1 MAVAITATAVAASLA
16 GGVSAG
22 AAVRPASARPALA
35 KPASATAA
43 PARPA
48 PYTDRLAGPLTRAV
62 GHGRP
67 DVAAAGT
74 PRLTGTGAVTPNA
87 ASGTINCPGGC
98 SVNARSGPSTGYG
111 VLGSLGNGT
120 GVTIQ
125 CTARGEWITGQYGD
139 TNLWDNI
146 GSGRYVSDALV
157 YTGTNNPVAGD
168 CGVSSG
174 SGVDPFAYPWAS
186 VGAGNWVSDGHGY
199 YEGEC
204 VSYSAWAVRSESHAY
219 SPDFLGNADQWNSHG
234 IPTGGAR
241 PGDVPMWDDNH
252 NGAGSLGHVAF
263 VTAVFNDGTV
273 QITEYNWYTAHGYD
287 SRRIATSAPSRYL
300 HFY

>member
-1 MAVAITATAVAASLA
+1 MRSIMRGMWPRRTLTAVAIAATTAAVSLS
-16 GGVSAG
+16 GGGSAG
-22 AAVRPASARPALA
+22 AAVRPA
-35 KPASATAA
+35 T
-43 PARPA
+43 ARPA
-48 PYTDRLAGPLTRAV
+48 PHTDRLAGPLTQAV

-67 DVAAAGT
+67 DVATAGT
-74 PRLTGTGAVTPNA
+74 LRLPGTVTPNS

-111 VLGSLGNGT
+111 VIGSLANGT

-125 CTARGEWITGQYGD
+125 CTARGEWISGQYGD

-157 YTGTNNPVAGD
+157 YTGTNDPVAGD

-174 SGVDPFAYPWAS
+174 NGVDPFAYPWAN

-204 VSYSAWAVRSESHAY
+204 VSYSGWAVRSEPHGY

-263 VTAVFNDGTV
+263 VTAVFNDGTI

-287 SRRIATSAPSRYL
+287 SRRIAASNPSRYL

>member
-1 MAVAITATAVAASLA
+1 MRWKWPRRVLMATAIAVTVLA
-16 GGVSAG
+16 GGPAG
-22 AAVRPASARPALA
+22 AAVRPAPHPAQH
-35 KPASATAA
+35 
-43 PARPA
+43 
-48 PYTDRLAGPLTRAV
+48 TDRLAGPLVTAT

-67 DVAAAGT
+67 DVAAPGT
-74 PRLTGTGAVTPNA
+74 ARLPGTVSPNTA
-87 ASGTINCPGGC
+87 SPNTASGTINCPGGC

-111 VLGSLGNGT
+111 VIGSLANGT
-120 GVTIQ
+120 AVSIQ

-146 GSGRYVSDALV
+146 GNGRYVSDALV
-157 YTGTNNPVAGD
+157 YTGTNDPVAGD

-174 SGVDPFAYPWAS
+174 SGVDPFAYPWAN

-204 VSYSAWAVRSESHAY
+204 VSYAAWAVRSEPHSI

-234 IPTGGAR
+234 IPVGGAR
-241 PGDVPMWDDNH
+241 PGDVGMWDDNH

-263 VTAVFNDGTV
+263 VTAVFNDGTI

>member
-1 MAVAITATAVAASLA
+1 MTSHVPGRVRAAATIAATALAVALA
-16 GGVSAG
+16 GSV
-22 AAVRPASARPALA
+22 PAI
-35 KPASATAA
+35 AS
-43 PARPA
+43 PARPSPLA
-48 PYTDRLAGPLTRAV
+48 AATAHTDRLSGPLT
-62 GHGRP
+62 GTLGRGKP
-67 DVAAAGT
+67 DTASPRT
-74 PRLTGTGAVTPNA
+74 PHLRTGITPNT

-111 VLGSLGNGT
+111 VVGSLADGT
-120 GVTIQ
+120 TVSIS
-125 CTARGEWITGQYGD
+125 CAARGEWITGQYGD
-139 TNLWDNI
+139 TNLWDYI
-146 GSGRYVSDALV
+146 GSGRYISDALV

-168 CGVSSG
+168 CGFSSG
-174 SGVDPFAYPWAS
+174 NGVDPFGYPWAN

-204 VSYSAWAVRSESHAY
+204 VSYAAWAVRSESHTY

-241 PGDVPMWDDNH
+241 PGDVAMWDDNH

-263 VTAVFNDGTV
+263 VTAVFNDDTI
-273 QITEYNWYTAHGYD
+273 QITEYNWYYAHGYD
-287 SRRIATSAPSRYL
+287 SRRISVSNPSRYL

>member
-1 MAVAITATAVAASLA
+1 MRASWSRRALSAIAVAVAGAVLA
-16 GGVSAG
+16 LMSAIPAG
-22 AAVRPASARPALA
+22 AAPADPG
-35 KPASATAA
+35 ASSG
-43 PARPA
+43 R
-48 PYTDRLAGPLTRAV
+48 TDRAAGPLKGTA
-62 GHGRP
+62 GQGRP
-67 DVAAAGT
+67 DVAAPNT
-74 PRLTGTGAVTPNA
+74 PRLRSTVKT
-87 ASGTINCPGGC
+87 ASSYYINCPGGC
-98 SVNARSGPSTGYG
+98 SANARSGPSTGYG
-111 VLGSLGNGT
+111 VIGSLANGT
-120 GVTIQ
+120 PVNIY
-125 CTARGEWITGQYGD
+125 CTARGEWIRGQYGD

-174 SGVDPFAYPWAS
+174 NGVDPFAYPWAN
-186 VGAGNWVSDGHGY
+186 VGAGNYVSDGHGY

-204 VSYSAWAVRSESHAY
+204 VSYSAWAVRSESHRY

-252 NGAGSLGHVAF
+252 NGAGGLGHVAF
-263 VTAVFNDGTV
+263 VTAVFNDGTI
-273 QITEYNWYTAHGYD
+273 QITEYNWYYAHGYD
-287 SRRIATSAPSRYL
+287 SRRIGTGIPSRYL